1 MIFFL
6 IKNYRSFFNKYAI
19 KNNMRG
25 YSVSF
30 KYFFFS
36 TFVHLLLSVIVYIL
50 YVILGNRFSKEIYFI
65 ILCISMK

>member
-30 KYFFFS
+30 KYFFFFDIR
-36 TFVHLLLSVIVYIL
+36 TFITVCYSLHFIYN
-50 YVILGNRFSKEIYFI
+50 LGK
-65 ILCISMK
+65 